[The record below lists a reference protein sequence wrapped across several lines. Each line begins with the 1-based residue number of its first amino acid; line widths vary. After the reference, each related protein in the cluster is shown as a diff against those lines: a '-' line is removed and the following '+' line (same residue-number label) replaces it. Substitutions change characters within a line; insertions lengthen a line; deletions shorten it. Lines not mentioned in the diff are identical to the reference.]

1 MFKIN
6 KQIIHNMIVSKN
18 WQINYKILLI
28 FFRKYIVLFNFNK
41 NNNLCVLLKKMIEL
55 IIKI

>member
-1 MFKIN
+1 MYKLI
-6 KQIIHNMIVSKN
+6 KQIIYKMVVSKN
-18 WQINYKILLI
+18 RQINYKKWLI

-41 NNNLCVLLKKMIEL
+41 NNNLCVLLMKMIEL

>member
-1 MFKIN
+1 MYKLI
-6 KQIIHNMIVSKN
+6 KQIIYKMVVSKN
-18 WQINYKILLI
+18 WQINYKKWLI

-41 NNNLCVLLKKMIEL
+41 NNNLCVLLMKMIEL